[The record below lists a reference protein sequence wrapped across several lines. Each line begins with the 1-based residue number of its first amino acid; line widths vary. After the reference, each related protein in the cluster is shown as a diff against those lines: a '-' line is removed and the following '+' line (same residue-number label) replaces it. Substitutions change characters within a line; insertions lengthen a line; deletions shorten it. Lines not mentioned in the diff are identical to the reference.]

1 MISPEQEA
9 LIGQVFESYLTQH
22 HQEDL
27 LQLLADTREERH
39 CPLPVN
45 AMTLFEAN
53 MEVSDGTL
61 PKFTLLLVVFCIKN
75 KSVLYS

>member
-22 HQEDL
+22 HQEDI
-27 LQLLADTREERH
+27 LQLLADSSGRSH
-39 CPLPVN
+39 CPLPIN

-53 MEVSDGTL
+53 MEVIGISCSIN
-61 PKFTLLLVVFCIKN
+61 LVWN
-75 KSVLYS
+75 

>member
-27 LQLLADTREERH
+27 LQLLADAREETH
-39 CPLPVN
+39 CPVPVN

-53 MEVSDGTL
+53 MEVIEMGGYSNSVCSY
-61 PKFTLLLVVFCIKN
+61 FFFNVRNFCFLL
-75 KSVLYS
+75 